1 MAGISKVIL
10 AIRKAQITPNLHL
23 ESLNPNIDLGGFN
36 TLMPDKL
43 VEWKSASIRSGVSS
57 FGSLV
62 NNLLAVVFWSFG
74 PLRGKGFWGK
84 MPSESGRSD
93 LCWTLLALAAHL
105 DFHASF
111 TKPRDGCALVSV

>member
-10 AIRKAQITPNLHL
+10 AITKAQITPNLHL
-23 ESLNPNIDLGGFN
+23 ETLNPNIDLSGFN

-62 NNLLAVVFWSFG
+62 NNLLAAAVFDFKSFG
-74 PLRGKGFWGK
+74 PVRGKGMWGVRCL
-84 MPSESGRSD
+84 RSQGEA
-93 LCWTLLALAAHL
+93 LCVGFSAL
-105 DFHASF
+105 
-111 TKPRDGCALVSV
+111 